1 MPLPGDPRAA
11 VRADESMG
19 PMSYE
24 SWDDRRPRG
33 RVLPLLAVALGVL
46 AVAVSAMSY
55 LTLAS
60 DRRLLRTEVLRM
72 EKRVEQ
78 LAATNEELTGRLGS
92 AETTLQ
98 RREAGIA
105 PLAERVLRSVFTVEA
120 ERSFGTGFVAWVDE
134 ASTYVLTAHHVVDG
148 MFGSGVT
155 LKRKG
160 GGWQGEVSAVDS
172 ANDLAL
178 IRMNGRPRGIEPL
191 WQEAR
196 TTPPRVGDQ
205 LLLVGSPFGLE
216 GSVTSGVVSRVTK
229 REIQTDAAA
238 NPGNSGG
245 PALDRAG
252 RIVGVLVAG
261 GAQNVNFAVPIARVC
276 LRLRKC

>member
-1 MPLPGDPRAA
+1 
-11 VRADESMG
+11 
-19 PMSYE
+19 MSYDE

-33 RVLPLLAVALGVL
+33 RTLPLVAVALGVL
-46 AVAVSAMSY
+46 SVLISAAAY

-60 DRRLLRTEVLRM
+60 DRRVLRTEVARM

-78 LAATNEELTGRLGS
+78 LALRNEQLDGRVGS

-105 PLAERVLRSVFTVEA
+105 PLAERVLKSVFTVEA
-120 ERSFGTGFVAWVDE
+120 ERSFGTGFVAWMDE
-134 ASTYVLTAHHVVDG
+134 RSTYVLTAHHVVEG
-148 MFGSGVT
+148 MYGSGVT

-160 GGWQGEVSAVDS
+160 GGWQGEVSAVDPG
-172 ANDLAL
+172 NDLAL
-178 IRMNGRPRGIEPL
+178 IRMNGRPSGIVPL
-191 WQEAR
+191 WQEAK
-196 TTPPRVGDQ
+196 TGPPRPGDQ

-216 GSVTSGVVSRVTK
+216 GSVTSGVVSRVTRK
-229 REIQTDAAA
+229 EIQTDAAA

-245 PALDRAG
+245 PALDRTG
-252 RIVGVLVAG
+252 RVVGVLVAG

-276 LRLRKC
+276 LKLRACR